1 MSENKSIQD
10 LINEYKG
17 QIEVWEKELLYVKK
31 EIKETPLNN
40 HLLSQKRVTIEDIIL
55 DLKLGIALMTNY
67 LE

>member
-1 MSENKSIQD
+1 MSENKSVQD

-17 QIEVWEKELLYVKK
+17 QIEVLEKELLYVKK
-31 EIKETPLNN
+31 EIRANPLNN
-40 HLLSQKRVTIEDIIL
+40 HLLSQKRVIIEDMIL

>member
-1 MSENKSIQD
+1 MGENKSVQD

-17 QIEVWEKELLYVKK
+17 QIEVLEKELLYVKK
-31 EIKETPLNN
+31 EIRANPLNN
-40 HLLSQKRVTIEDIIL
+40 HLLSQKRVIIEDMIL